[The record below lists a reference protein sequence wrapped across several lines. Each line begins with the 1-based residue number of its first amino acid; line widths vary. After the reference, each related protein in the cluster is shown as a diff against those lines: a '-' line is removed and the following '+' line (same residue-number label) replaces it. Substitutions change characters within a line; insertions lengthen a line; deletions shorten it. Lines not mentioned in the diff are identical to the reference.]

1 MLKHCPDV
9 LCLFQPLLSQGSGL
23 GTVQPRQR
31 GGFDLQA
38 EGVITGVF
46 DSILQNLIGKGEQ

>member
-9 LCLFQPLLSQGSGL
+9 LRLLQTLLGQGFCL
-23 GTVQPRQR
+23 GTVQPRQC

-46 DSILQNLIGKGEQ
+46 DGIFQNLIGNGEQ